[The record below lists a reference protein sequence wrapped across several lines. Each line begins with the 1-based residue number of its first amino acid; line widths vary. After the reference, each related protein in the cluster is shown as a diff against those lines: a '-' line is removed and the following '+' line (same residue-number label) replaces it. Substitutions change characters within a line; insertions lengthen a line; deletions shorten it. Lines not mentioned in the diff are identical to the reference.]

1 MDRNLEINLKD
12 YLDERFSAL
21 DCKLNK
27 LDQLR
32 QHEHDIVISMSKDI
46 SQQYEEIKSIKLNAV
61 QCRANCDRRKE
72 DFKKNVV
79 ETVTPMITSAT
90 LGVAKE
96 DGIKVFGETYRSQ
109 KTSTVSVDTTVQ
121 NLIELT
127 VQSGDASDVF
137 TFYNALIEIVKL

>member
-12 YLDERFSAL
+12 YLDERFSAG
-21 DCKLNK
+21 
-27 LDQLR
+27 
-32 QHEHDIVISMSKDI
+32 SSGT
-46 SQQYEEIKSIKLNAV
+46 A
-61 QCRANCDRRKE
+61 
-72 DFKKNVV
+72 
-79 ETVTPMITSAT
+79 

-96 DGIKVFGETYRSQ
+96 DGIKAYGETYRSQ
-109 KTSTVSVDTTVQ
+109 KKSTVSVDTTVQ

>member
-1 MDRNLEINLKD
+1 MDRNLEISLKD

-46 SQQYEEIKSIKLNAV
+46 SQQYEEIKSIKLNAI
-61 QCRANCDRRKE
+61 QCRSNCDRRKE
-72 DFKKNVV
+72 DFKKSVV

-90 LGVAKE
+90 LGVKIWAIVPALMFLLGVTAYIIKDYVMTPVRQHIE
-96 DGIKVFGETYRSQ
+96 DKR
-109 KTSTVSVDTTVQ
+109 
-121 NLIELT
+121 
-127 VQSGDASDVF
+127 
-137 TFYNALIEIVKL
+137 